1 MIDSCRVTTHNHEA
15 ARPESR
21 VGWNGIMVGGV
32 GGASA
37 ASCPM
42 RYLGFSA
49 RARPR
54 NLVRGLES
62 ELRSRGTGVAL
73 R

>member
-1 MIDSCRVTTHNHEA
+1 
-15 ARPESR
+15 
-21 VGWNGIMVGGV
+21 MVGGV

-49 RARPR
+49 RARPQ
-54 NLVRGLES
+54 NLVRGLEG